1 MNDADAEQASRLN
14 RILGTLL
21 VITIICL
28 SIADATPEYVA
39 SGQLSAILAVLAL
52 VLLGFGSII
61 VAWIKHR

>member
-1 MNDADAEQASRLN
+1 MTDADANADRLN

-21 VITIICL
+21 VITIISL

-39 SGQLSAILAVLAL
+39 SGHLSAILAILAL
-52 VLLGFGSII
+52 ILLGFGSIV

>member
-1 MNDADAEQASRLN
+1 MNDTDAEQASRLN

-21 VITIICL
+21 VLTIIAL
-28 SIADATPEYVA
+28 AIADATPEYVA
-39 SGQLSAILAVLAL
+39 SGHLSAILAVLAL